1 MVVMINHGYTPVL
14 SDRYVEYEY
23 TVTAD
28 SEYTTQ
34 LGAPAYYDGIMR
46 SSGFDICFNRADVTY
61 SLTECSFTDTSNN
74 ARRYWSEFDIAY
86 NMYILRYQINS
97 DPSTII
103 EASNYPIFFGW
114 YAAGGGYWIDGVT
127 PGFRADIVGKASTG
141 REFGGGE
148 VRVETRVT
156 LSQDNRL
163 YSVAETVTT
172 TPTP

>member
-1 MVVMINHGYTPVL
+1 MAVTINHGYAPVQ
-14 SDRYVEYEY
+14 SDHYTEYDY
-23 TVTAD
+23 DVTVDSTTAV
-28 SEYTTQ
+28 Q
-34 LGAPAYYDGIMR
+34 IGAPAYYDGIMR
-46 SSGFDICFNRADVTY
+46 FSGFDICFNRADVTY
-61 SLTECSFTDTSNN
+61 SLTDCSFTDTSNN
-74 ARRYWSEFDIAY
+74 ARRYWSEFDTAY

-103 EASNYPIFFGW
+103 EASNYPIYFGW

-127 PGFRADIVGKASTG
+127 PGFRADIVGRASTG

-163 YSVAETVTT
+163 YDVAETMTA